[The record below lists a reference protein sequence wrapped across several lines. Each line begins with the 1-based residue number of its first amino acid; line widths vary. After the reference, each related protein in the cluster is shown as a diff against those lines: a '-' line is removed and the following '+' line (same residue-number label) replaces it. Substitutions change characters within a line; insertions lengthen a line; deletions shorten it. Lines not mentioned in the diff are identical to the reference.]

1 MTEERAKA
9 QATEEVARILGATR
23 GEEPC
28 DAVQRHAAASGR
40 WLVDAL
46 RSAAPPAPPA
56 TLLRLLRKTSQLRL
70 RSALP
75 DDDARPSRLSLN
87 AFLDATDDS
96 HEELDAAAGCRDWQV
111 SSDVRHANS
120 RAAAQRGVDALD
132 AAARKRV
139 GRRQLAGARFNSRR
153 FREDLVPGVKGHV
166 PRAADARGRVHG
178 FVHLLRRTGGACP
191 GLSDLAGCFGGNAPW
206 AYALNDCTNLDLEH
220 IAAFCG
226 LSILLG
232 GAEGDAREH
241 AICACSAFAAAP
253 EAVDALLAW
262 FALTP
267 RIGRTEEP
275 PEGPHPWSD
284 LFLGDDGTP
293 AVPELFDYVLS
304 DTPVPA
310 TPAQLTT
317 SMEYCWIML
326 EGAARGR
333 DAPLR
338 RAATVAA
345 SAHLPGFLDRLL
357 EFVFLSFEDPNP
369 PGVAG
374 LAAKVG
380 LSATE
385 APLLSIGE
393 IAARC
398 LVALCQRVPAAVAP
412 LRAAYARA
420 TIKEDGGARVVNA
433 MFVFFRTQYDGR
445 WNLSPVGSR
454 GYVFLSLYRRAAL
467 DGPPPPRLRS
477 CMACGRDEACARC
490 NSVYFCGRDCQAA
503 AHGMHKLYCS
513 TDRFVRIRD
522 GDAEEHASQTR
533 VTGSRRSS
541 HAMAKHMPK
550 IAAELGMP
558 WEEILENAKAETMAK
573 MPWRGRQAAAKAIM
587 AKMPG
592 GASESYKSPQNGNVA
607 RTRRRDA
614 HA

>member
-1 MTEERAKA
+1 MPRSRKKPAKKAAAKGAKAKVQNLDAEEEPEIITVARAARLTPVEAVMVCAGFMSSLAALLTERAVEDIKNYAEEEGVAMTEERAKA

-46 RSAAPPAPPA
+46 RSAAP
-56 TLLRLLRKTSQLRL
+56 R
-70 RSALP
+70 
-75 DDDARPSRLSLN
+75 RPG
-87 AFLDATDDS
+87 
-96 HEELDAAAGCRDWQV
+96 DAAPTPPE
-111 SSDVRHANS
+111 DV
-120 RAAAQRGVDALD
+120 AAE
-132 AAARKRV
+132 AA
-139 GRRQLAGARFNSRR
+139 
-153 FREDLVPGVKGHV
+153 
-166 PRAADARGRVHG
+166 
-178 FVHLLRRTGGACP
+178 
-191 GLSDLAGCFGGNAPW
+191 

-304 DTPVPA
+304 DTP
-310 TPAQLTT
+310 
-317 SMEYCWIML
+317 
-326 EGAARGR
+326 
-333 DAPLR
+333 
-338 RAATVAA
+338 ATVAA

-374 LAAKVG
+374 LAAK
-380 LSATE
+380 
-385 APLLSIGE
+385 
-393 IAARC
+393 
-398 LVALCQRVPAAVAP
+398 
-412 LRAAYARA
+412 
-420 TIKEDGGARVVNA
+420 
-433 MFVFFRTQYDGR
+433 YDGR

-477 CMACGRDEACARC
+477 CMACGRDEVPGFRLSACA
-490 NSVYFCGRDCQAA
+490 SVLR
-503 AHGMHKLYCS
+503 
-513 TDRFVRIRD
+513 
-522 GDAEEHASQTR
+522 
-533 VTGSRRSS
+533 
-541 HAMAKHMPK
+541 P
-550 IAAELGMP
+550 
-558 WEEILENAKAETMAK
+558 
-573 MPWRGRQAAAKAIM
+573 
-587 AKMPG
+587 
-592 GASESYKSPQNGNVA
+592 
-607 RTRRRDA
+607 
-614 HA
+614 

>member
-1 MTEERAKA
+1 MPRSRKKPAKKAAAKGAKAKVQNLDAEEEPEIITVARAARLTPVEAVMVCAGFMSSLAALLTERAVEDIKNYAEEEGVAMTEERAKA

-75 DDDARPSRLSLN
+75 DDDAAVAPL
-87 AFLDATDDS
+87 
-96 HEELDAAAGCRDWQV
+96 V
-111 SSDVRHANS
+111 
-120 RAAAQRGVDALD
+120 
-132 AAARKRV
+132 AAR
-139 GRRQLAGARFNSRR
+139 
-153 FREDLVPGVKGHV
+153 FRAMLPERKTSQRKTLES
-166 PRAADARGRVHG
+166 
-178 FVHLLRRTGGACP
+178 L
-191 GLSDLAGCFGGNAPW
+191 DLAGWFAAQQIWLDPRRL
-206 AYALNDCTNLDLEH
+206 ANDCTNLDLEH

-253 EAVDALLAW
+253 E
-262 FALTP
+262 
-267 RIGRTEEP
+267 
-275 PEGPHPWSD
+275 
-284 LFLGDDGTP
+284 
-293 AVPELFDYVLS
+293 
-304 DTPVPA
+304 
-310 TPAQLTT
+310 
-317 SMEYCWIML
+317 
-326 EGAARGR
+326 
-333 DAPLR
+333 
-338 RAATVAA
+338 AATVAA

-420 TIKEDGGARVVNA
+420 TIKEDGGVREVNA

-477 CMACGRDEACARC
+477 CMACGRDEACALLGLLLRPRLP
-490 NSVYFCGRDCQAA
+490 GG

-592 GASESYKSPQNGNVA
+592 GASESYKSP
-607 RTRRRDA
+607 
-614 HA
+614 

>member
-1 MTEERAKA
+1 MPRSRKKPAKKGAAKA
-9 QATEEVARILGATR
+9 KVQTLDAEEEPEIITVARAARLTPV
-23 GEEPC
+23 E
-28 DAVQRHAAASGR
+28 AVM
-40 WLVDAL
+40 
-46 RSAAPPAPPA
+46 AP
-56 TLLRLLRKTSQLRL
+56 QLRL

-75 DDDARPSRLSLN
+75 DDDAAVAPLVAARFRAMLPERKTSQRKTLESLD
-87 AFLDATDDS
+87 L
-96 HEELDAAAGCRDWQV
+96 AGWF
-111 SSDVRHANS
+111 
-120 RAAAQRGVDALD
+120 AAQQIWLDPRGVVLDKEPALV
-132 AAARKRV
+132 AP
-139 GRRQLAGARFNSRR
+139 RRQLAGARFNSRR

-178 FVHLLRRTGGACP
+178 FVHLLRRTGGAP
-191 GLSDLAGCFGGNAPW
+191 N
-206 AYALNDCTNLDLEH
+206 ALNDCTNLDLEH

-326 EGAARGR
+326 EG
-333 DAPLR
+333 PL
-338 RAATVAA
+338 AATVAA

-420 TIKEDGGARVVNA
+420 TIKEDGDARVVNA

-467 DGPPPPRLRS
+467 DGPPPPRLELH
-477 CMACGRDEACARC
+477 GACARC

-558 WEEILENAKAETMAK
+558 WEILENAKAETMAK

-592 GASESYKSPQNGNVA
+592 GASESYKSP
-607 RTRRRDA
+607 
-614 HA
+614 